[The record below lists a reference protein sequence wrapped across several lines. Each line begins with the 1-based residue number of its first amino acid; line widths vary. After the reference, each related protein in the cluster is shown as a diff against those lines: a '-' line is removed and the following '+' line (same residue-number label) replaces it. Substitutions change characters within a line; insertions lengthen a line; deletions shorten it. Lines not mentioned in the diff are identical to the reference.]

1 MVKLI
6 LATDMAKHKD
16 LVDTFQKYLPVF
28 DFKNRDHL
36 ENVVFLIFF
45 VINLKKT
52 RTLKYDFK

>member
-16 LVDTFQKYLPVF
+16 LVDQFQKYLPTF

-36 ENVVFLIFF
+36 ENVNYFYSISKS
-45 VINLKKT
+45 INN
-52 RTLKYDFK
+52 DI